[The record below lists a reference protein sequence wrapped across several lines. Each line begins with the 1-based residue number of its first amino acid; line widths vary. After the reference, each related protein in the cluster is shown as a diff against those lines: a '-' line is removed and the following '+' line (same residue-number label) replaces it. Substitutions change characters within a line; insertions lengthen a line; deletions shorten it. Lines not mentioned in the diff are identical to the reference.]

1 MRTLKSLVSRMLVSV
16 LCVCLLIPTL
26 CSSAFAKSFDMING
40 CRYVVT
46 EDGYLEE
53 IAFRDLT
60 NKTISIPS
68 NVKVV
73 GGNVLNG
80 IISSNY
86 AKGITLIEVPENVEK
101 IEANAFASCSNKNL
115 VINVNNYS
123 DGLTVEAGAFPSNAK
138 VNYKERPTTTAP
150 ATTKPQEPP
159 TKAPESARPTRI
171 VVVTKNHVTTTKKHN
186 NPVTTTSPS
195 ESTTLPEE
203 ETTTDVVEIID
214 EVPFAE
220 AQNQLSDVNLWDK
233 LTSQTTQA
241 PEKPVSTASKAESVL
256 GYSSIV
262 VVAFS
267 AVILSYFKFKK

>member
-26 CSSAFAKSFDMING
+26 CSAAFAKSSIGYNADNNLS
-40 CRYVVT
+40 YVVT
-46 EDGYLEE
+46 DDGYLEK
-53 IAFRDLT
+53 IIFLKST
-60 NKTISIPS
+60 TISIPS

-73 GGNVLNG
+73 GGNVLRRVFLDAN
-80 IISSNY
+80 
-86 AKGITLIEVPENVEK
+86 KITLIEVPENVEK

-123 DGLTVEAGAFPSNAK
+123 DGLTVEAGAFPSSAK

-203 ETTTDVVEIID
+203 ETTTDVVEIVD